1 MSGAKLIVGFVF
13 MVRILVFKVNNI
25 KYILRHLRLC
35 GTICTFI
42 LLFDTIYIYIYIYI
56 LLNNVKHIAK

>member
-1 MSGAKLIVGFVF
+1 MSGAKIIVGFVF

-25 KYILRHLRLC
+25 KYILHHLRLC

-42 LLFDTIYIYIYIYI
+42 LFYFLIQDIYIYIF
-56 LLNNVKHIAK
+56 IAE